1 VFKRILAAIDDS
13 ERAPGVFDAAA
24 ELAQKFGATLY
35 LVRAITIA
43 PEFPAAAASSR
54 ADPLP
59 AHLTHIAIAQLSE
72 LSKRAPSLLPTEPH
86 IAVGQPWKVILETA
100 QDFGVDL
107 IVLGSHGYHGWDRV
121 LGTTAGKVAN
131 LADRNV
137 FIVHERRRGPQH

>member
-1 VFKRILAAIDDS
+1 MFKRILAAIDDS

-24 ELAQKFGATLY
+24 ALAQQFGATLY
-35 LVRAITIA
+35 LVQAITVA

-59 AHLTHIAIAQLSE
+59 AHLTRMALAQLSE
-72 LSKRAPSLLPTEPH
+72 LSKRAPGLPRTAPQ
-86 IAVGQPWKVILETA
+86 IAVGQPWRVILETA
-100 QDFGVDL
+100 QDLGIDL
-107 IVLGSHGYHGWDRV
+107 IVLGSHGFHGWDRV

-137 FIVHERRRGPQH
+137 LIVHERRRGPP